1 MSTHRL
7 AIVTGT
13 SSGIG
18 EALARQLLADGW
30 QVIGLARR
38 AAALSAPSYTHS
50 SVDLGDVA
58 ELRNRVEAEFGAR
71 LRDPALDR
79 LALVNNAADVALLGQ
94 VDQLHPGRM
103 LEAYA
108 VNTVA
113 PVVLMGWVLQAAR
126 PHLTTRIV
134 NVSSG
139 AAVEG
144 FPGLGAYGATKAA
157 LRMAGM
163 VLAAELD
170 FRAASGVARDATIW
184 SYEPGVVATPMQEA
198 VRTSTAETV
207 PIVGMFQQMKDEGQ
221 LLHVSAPVGDIIAY
235 LEADGHPTFSE
246 KRLLLSEE
254 GGGPP

>member
-1 MSTHRL
+1 MPPAAHRL

-18 EALARQLLADGW
+18 EELARQLLARGW
-30 QVIGLARR
+30 HVIGLARR
-38 AAALSAPSYTHS
+38 AAALSDPAYTHCAI
-50 SVDLGDVA
+50 DLSDVA
-58 ELRNRVEAEFGAR
+58 QLRARIDAQLGAR
-71 LRDPALDR
+71 LRDPSLTR

-94 VDQLHPGRM
+94 VDQLDPERM
-103 LEAYA
+103 LQACA

-113 PVVLMGWVLQAAR
+113 PVVLMGALLHAASPR
-126 PHLTTRIV
+126 LPTRIV

-139 AAVEG
+139 AAVEA

-170 FRAASGVARDATIW
+170 FRAANGTPRDASIW

-198 VRTSTAETV
+198 VRTSTADVV
-207 PIVGMFQQMKDEGQ
+207 PIVAIFQQMKAEGQ
-221 LLHVSAPVGDIIAY
+221 LLHVSAPVGDIVAY
-235 LEADGHPTFSE
+235 LETDGHPTFSE
-246 KRLLLSEE
+246 KRFLL
-254 GGGPP
+254 P